1 MHTSEEIG
9 IANEAIVFS
18 DCFKCRVKLQ
28 TCERQLAG
36 ALLSAKC
43 CHFVRK
49 SSSKSRARLACL
61 RRRRE
66 KKAGEEP
73 GNESTFT

>member
-1 MHTSEEIG
+1 VCMRTSEEIG

-36 ALLSAKC
+36 ALLSVNAAILC
-43 CHFVRK
+43 ENHHQRVV
-49 SSSKSRARLACL
+49 LV
-61 RRRRE
+61 
-66 KKAGEEP
+66 
-73 GNESTFT
+73 